1 MLRLPNIIMLA
12 PVLVSEARPNT
23 QRACTAT
30 WRHVGNGHD
39 TGITI
44 GEHFALKWNSHARSD
59 RGPNSS
65 SRSEDISRSRL
76 EKSCVDTCWN
86 VQILIVQDGQ
96 RHSFSLGP
104 ATAMTEMDDEA
115 YFGVR
120 TLGLAPF

>member
-1 MLRLPNIIMLA
+1 MREAIEDRIHRVVLKTYPGADLRKA
-12 PVLVSEARPNT
+12 VSIPA
-23 QRACTAT
+23 
-30 WRHVGNGHD
+30 G
-39 TGITI
+39 
-44 GEHFALKWNSHARSD
+44 
-59 RGPNSS
+59 
-65 SRSEDISRSRL
+65 
-76 EKSCVDTCWN
+76 N